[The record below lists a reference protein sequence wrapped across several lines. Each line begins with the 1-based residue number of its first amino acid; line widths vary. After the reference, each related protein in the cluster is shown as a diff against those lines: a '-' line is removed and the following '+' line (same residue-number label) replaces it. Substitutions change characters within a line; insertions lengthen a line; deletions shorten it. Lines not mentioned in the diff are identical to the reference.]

1 MSCPYINNCN
11 KEVDKSYFEK
21 FCTCNYAKCPT
32 FLRMKKKEERKKPRE
47 WLDEEQ
53 PRKWPDEDEELIDL
67 DLLRGPEE

>member
-1 MSCPYINNCN
+1 
-11 KEVDKSYFEK
+11 
-21 FCTCNYAKCPT
+21 
-32 FLRMKKKEERKKPRE
+32 MKKKEERKKPRE